1 MLLAGDL
8 GATKTTLALY
18 TEGQSLAAPIAE
30 ATFSS
35 AQYPSLEAI
44 IGEFLR
50 QQPGPVDVA
59 SLGVAG
65 PIIGDEAQ
73 ITNLQW
79 RVNTATLARQFGI
92 PTVYLLNDLAAI
104 ANALAILQPQDLH
117 TLNMGKP
124 VMGGSMAVIAPGTGL
139 GEAFLV
145 WDGMRYRA
153 YPSEGG
159 HTDFAPT
166 NDWEVRLWRYLHAV
180 LGFDHI
186 SYEAVC
192 SGLGIP
198 HIYAYVKASGV
209 ADEPS
214 WLAAALA
221 AAQDPTPVIVTA
233 ALDEAN
239 PCAICAATLDT
250 FISILGAE
258 AGNLALKVWAT
269 GGVYVGGGI
278 PLRILSKLTGEN
290 FLQAFYRKG
299 RFAEILSTVPVHVIC
314 NPKAALL
321 GAANYG
327 FAQSGY

>member
-18 TEGQSLAAPIAE
+18 TDEQSLTAPVAE

-35 AQYPSLEAI
+35 AHYPSLAAI
-44 IGEFLR
+44 IGEFLQ
-50 QQPGPVDVA
+50 QQPGPIAVA

-65 PIIGDEAQ
+65 PIIGDEAHV
-73 ITNLQW
+73 TNLHW
-79 RVNTATLARQFGI
+79 RVNTTTLAAELGI

-104 ANALAILQPQDLH
+104 ANALAILQPADLH

-124 VMGGSMAVIAPGTGL
+124 FAGSNMAVIAPGTGL

-145 WDGMRYRA
+145 WDGVRYRP

-159 HTDFAPT
+159 HADFAPT
-166 NDWEVRLWRYLHAV
+166 NDWEMGLWQYMRAG
-180 LGFDHI
+180 LGFDHV

-198 HIYAYVKASGV
+198 HIYEYVKASGF
-209 ADEPS
+209 ADEPD

-221 AAQDPTPVIVTA
+221 TAPDPTPVIVNA
-233 ALDEAN
+233 ALDERK

-258 AGNLALKVWAT
+258 AGNLALKVLAT
-269 GGVYVGGGI
+269 GGVYLGGGI
-278 PLRILSKLTGEN
+278 PLHILPKLSAGP
-290 FLQAFYRKG
+290 FLQAFCHKG
-299 RFAEILSTVPVHVIC
+299 RFEEILNVVPVHVIR
-314 NPKAALL
+314 NPQAALL

-327 FAQSGY
+327 FAQMQ